1 MEIFLGHS
9 MCFLVPC
16 AHRKFLCCEKQGRIS
31 LGKLGSQV
39 VTAGR
44 KGLQAK
50 EGRDE
55 IKKKKRSTGCSF
67 VNPVSHQEPLCW
79 ALGDMNMNSRSFP
92 G

>member
-39 VTAGR
+39 VTAGK

-55 IKKKKRSTGCSF
+55 IKKKKGAQD
-67 VNPVSHQEPLCW
+67 VHL
-79 ALGDMNMNSRSFP
+79 
-92 G
+92 